1 MNDALPPLRPSRAEV
16 EAALDATGFDLAR
29 HNAHLVRRAH
39 QRATALFQ
47 RAFEGLGVTPPQFAI
62 LATLLHHGALSQIA
76 LGRLTA
82 VDTATLSTMLRRL
95 TEMGHVHRR
104 AFEED
109 QRVNLVDLTDAGA
122 AFTLAGLPLSQEV
135 SDRVLDP
142 LDPAERAAFAAALAR
157 IGQE

>member
-1 MNDALPPLRPSRAEV
+1 MDDTPPRRPSQAEV
-16 EAALDATGFDLAR
+16 ETALAATGFALDR
-29 HNAHLVRRAH
+29 HSAHLIRRAH

-47 RAFEGLGVTPPQFAI
+47 EAFEGLGVTPPQFAI
-62 LATLLHHGALSQIA
+62 LATLLRHGALSQIA

-82 VDTATLSTMLRRL
+82 IDTATLSTMLRRL
-95 TEMGHVHRR
+95 SAMGHVYRR
-104 AFEED
+104 ASKED

-122 AFTLAGLPLSQEV
+122 TFTLEGLRLSQEV

-142 LDPAERAAFAAALAR
+142 LDPAERAAFVAALDR